1 MKGFSGFGNSP
12 AKQKYDLSKATVDG
26 KHPQTE
32 QNKKYE
38 GMDKGELFLQ
48 GKTKDKDGNVKD
60 IVWTPA
66 PTPPK
71 DSDNSLQKDID
82 KKYSKKSPTKQDKKV
97 VGEQTGKIGTDKK
110 GETFTIQQF
119 DTQKGLSKG
128 DTLFIPPAH
137 HASIIDD
144 EYLMGGDYEAKET
157 KDSEKRKKGPKSYTL
172 K

>member
-1 MKGFSGFGNSP
+1 MVYKMKGFRGFGNSP
-12 AKQKYDLSKATVDG
+12 AKQ
-26 KHPQTE
+26 
-32 QNKKYE
+32 
-38 GMDKGELFLQ
+38 
-48 GKTKDKDGNVKD
+48 
-60 IVWTPA
+60 
-66 PTPPK
+66 
-71 DSDNSLQKDID
+71 
-82 KKYSKKSPTKQDKKV
+82 DKKV
-97 VGEQTGKIGTDKK
+97 IGEQTGKIGTDKK